1 MYEKENQS
9 MKKKKTL
16 WRWWAKAIGEKAS
29 KCDKE
34 SDKIALIRTFIFA
47 TYLITNAFIVA
58 GVIRH
63 WNDKPKVEVYID
75 GVSAEMYQTPPL
87 RKVNRPFEFE

>member
-1 MYEKENQS
+1 MRT
-9 MKKKKTL
+9 KKTL
-16 WRWWAKAIGEKAS
+16 WRWWAKALGEKAS

-34 SDKIALIRTFIFA
+34 SDQIALIRTIIFA

-63 WNDKPKVEVYID
+63 WNDNQSYEVSSHLSTNQKEKIIQANSRQFPYD
-75 GVSAEMYQTPPL
+75 
-87 RKVNRPFEFE
+87 